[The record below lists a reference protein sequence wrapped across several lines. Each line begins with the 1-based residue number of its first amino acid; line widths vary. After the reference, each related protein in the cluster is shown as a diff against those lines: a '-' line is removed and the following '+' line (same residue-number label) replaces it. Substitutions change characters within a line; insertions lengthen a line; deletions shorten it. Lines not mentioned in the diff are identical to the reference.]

1 VRKFVV
7 SYFTLAEG
15 DTIEAYSEWSISYV
29 RPVMRAM
36 PSVLSFLDFRVA
48 GAMEGAVPEYDG
60 CEIIEV
66 TDFAAFE
73 LDNAEGE
80 GGVLA
85 SMWRERLET
94 WSIGYLTDLEAVGTR
109 E

>member
-1 VRKFVV
+1 VKKFVV

-15 DTIEAYSEWSISYV
+15 DTIEAYSEWSMSYV

-36 PSVLSFLDFRVA
+36 PSVLSFLDFRVV
-48 GAMEGAVPEYDG
+48 GAMEGATPEHDG

-73 LDNAEGE
+73 ADNADGE

-85 SMWRERLET
+85 SKWRERLEA
-94 WSIGYLTDLEAVGTR
+94 WSIGYLTDLEAVGAR